1 MFTVYTF
8 GTHFEVLLNNI
19 CPPQERLDA
28 ARDLPPL
35 VRDFLE
41 KHKEFATLA
50 PHSRLAGSYAQDMS
64 VCDVKD
70 VDFLVRVPGDP
81 EKNEPEAKALL
92 QSLRNGLDDLPTALD
107 FEGRAG
113 VDIERARRS
122 VHVYFKGRDFHLD
135 VVPCIAPNG
144 FDKPLYVPDRGF
156 NKWIESHPIGYIN
169 LLDEL
174 NNKHSK
180 KVKPL
185 GRLFKH
191 FRNQQMKTR
200 QPKSYWL
207 GALLVYHTQKE
218 NGLDMTQ
225 PLAVLFRDLLDAVYN
240 QYRVVFDTS
249 DTATPHIKDP
259 LLGHDISWN
268 WSRNHFET
276 FMRRLDDG
284 RAWASKAL
292 KTEER
297 EKAVELWQK
306 IFGQDYFPT
315 SVDEKAAELAAAGL
329 PGTSFVTGT
338 GLVLPAQTTTTRMTP
353 TQPTRF
359 HGAEA
364 ELFS

>member
-1 MFTVYTF
+1 MYTL
-8 GTHFEVLLNNI
+8 GTHFDVLLQKI
-19 CPPQERLDA
+19 LPPQERLDA

-35 VRDFLE
+35 VRDFL
-41 KHKEFATLA
+41 KEHEAFETLA

-81 EKNEPEAKALL
+81 DKNEPEARALI
-92 QSLRNGLDDLPTALD
+92 QTLRKVLDKLPAALGY
-107 FEGRAG
+107 EGCAG

-122 VHVYFKGRDFHLD
+122 VHVYIKGRDFHLD
-135 VVPCIAPNG
+135 VVPCIAPEG
-144 FDKPLYVPDRGF
+144 FDKSIYVPDRGF
-156 NKWIESHPIGYIN
+156 NKWIPSHPIGYIN
-169 LLDEL
+169 LLNEL

-191 FRNQQMKTR
+191 FRNQQMQTR

-207 GALLVYHTQKE
+207 GALLVHHIQKE

-249 DTATPHIKDP
+249 DSATPHINDP

-268 WSRNHFET
+268 WGRSHFET

-284 RAWASKAL
+284 RSWASKAL
-292 KTEER
+292 ETDDR
-297 EKAVELWQK
+297 EKAIEWWQK
-306 IFGQDYFPT
+306 IFGETYFPIT
-315 SVDEKAAELAAAGL
+315 VDERVSQLANAGL
-329 PGTSFVTGT
+329 PGKASVTGT
-338 GLVLPAQTTTTRMTP
+338 GLIVPAQPVASRLTA

-359 HGAEA
+359 HGSET
-364 ELFS
+364 E